1 MIVFLWGVAAGM
13 IPATINM
20 WMHVHVPELVEK
32 GSALITF
39 MFLILITIGSLVGGY
54 IMDNFNGYI
63 LMVSM
68 LLVASLAFVL
78 IFTLTHRIKNA
89 QRKIVECP

>member
-1 MIVFLWGVAAGM
+1 
-13 IPATINM
+13 
-20 WMHVHVPELVEK
+20 
-32 GSALITF
+32 